1 MNDIIFDLILIDNEI
16 TKEYSTRKINE
27 HPFVSLLFFINLKKY
42 YLKKKHNNQK
52 LNKYFFIASFRYA
65 PI

>member
-27 HPFVSLLFFINLKKY
+27 QAFVSSQFFINLKKY
-42 YLKKKHNNQK
+42 YLKKTQ
-52 LNKYFFIASFRYA
+52 
-65 PI
+65 